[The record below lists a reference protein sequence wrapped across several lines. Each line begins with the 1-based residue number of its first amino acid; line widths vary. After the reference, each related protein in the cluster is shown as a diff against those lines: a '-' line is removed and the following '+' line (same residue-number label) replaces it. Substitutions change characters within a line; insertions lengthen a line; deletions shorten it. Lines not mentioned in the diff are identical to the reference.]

1 MPFDPEFWT
10 DTFSDIVADILAWLP
25 ALFGAL
31 LWLLLGW
38 IIARIVQ
45 AILANL
51 LRRLG
56 FDRIAD
62 RAGFTQFLADARIE
76 PSISRLAARLVYWL
90 ILLVFVLA
98 AAESLGLEAVADTL
112 GALVG
117 YLPNVLAAAL
127 ILVIGGLI
135 ARLVGDGI
143 GALAVQSGLGAGV
156 LLGQAVRY
164 VLLVFVVILAVG
176 QLGIETTLL
185 TTVTVV
191 LLTALALALA
201 LAFGI
206 GSRDVARNIM
216 AGMHAKEQFVTGQA
230 IQVRDISGR
239 VMNVGTVKTVIET
252 DDGLTSLPNTV
263 LIDEEVRLINQ
274 VPRPVDGPNTPA
286 AGQPGTDAVGADV

>member
-1 MPFDPEFWT
+1 MPFDPQFWT
-10 DTFSDIVADILAWLP
+10 DTFSDIVANTLNWLP
-25 ALFGAL
+25 ALVGAL

-38 IIARIVQ
+38 IVARIAQ
-45 AILANL
+45 FILANL

-56 FDRIAD
+56 LDRVSE
-62 RAGFTQFLADARIE
+62 RAGITQVLTDAHIE
-76 PSISRLAARLVYWL
+76 PSVSRLTARLVYWL

-98 AAESLGLEAVADTL
+98 AAESLGLSAVADTL
-112 GALVG
+112 GTLVS

-135 ARLVGDGI
+135 ARLVGDGL
-143 GALAVQSGLGAGV
+143 GALAVQSGLSAGV

-164 VLLVFVVILAVG
+164 VLLVFVVILALG

-191 LLTALALALA
+191 LITAIALALA

-216 AGMHAKEQFVTGQA
+216 AGMHAKESFTIGQA
-230 IQVRDISGR
+230 LKVGDISGR
-239 VMNVGTVKTVIET
+239 VVSVGTVKTVIET
-252 DDGLTSLPNTV
+252 GDGLVSLPNTT
-263 LIDEEVRLINQ
+263 LIDQEVTL
-274 VPRPVDGPNTPA
+274 VPDGPEVE
-286 AGQPGTDAVGADV
+286 AGEEKAGK